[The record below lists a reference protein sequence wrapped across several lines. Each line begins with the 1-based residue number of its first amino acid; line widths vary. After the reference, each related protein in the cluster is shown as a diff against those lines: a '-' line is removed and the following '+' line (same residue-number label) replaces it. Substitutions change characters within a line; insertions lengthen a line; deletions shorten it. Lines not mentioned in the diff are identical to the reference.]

1 MEGITM
7 DIKVRKF
14 DKYFEMTVEGMS
26 AKIESGTMDEHE
38 AREQAIMLIRAAQ
51 GLLPDC
57 HERDELMA
65 VEDIL

>member
-1 MEGITM
+1 ME
-7 DIKVRKF
+7 IKVRKF
-14 DKYFEMTVEGMS
+14 DKYFEMTVEGID
-26 AKIESGTMDEHE
+26 AKIESGVMDEHE

-51 GLLPDC
+51 NLLPDC